1 MSESIYTDNPLIKTQ
16 ENDNKTIGNGAKV
29 DVTDL
34 CYSVV
39 VNGKMKRLLKNV
51 CFNLD
56 PGDLCAL
63 MGPSGAGKRYYF
75 IRFQS
80 LILSSIIII
89 NFSFFFN

>member
-1 MSESIYTDNPLIKTQ
+1 MFKMSQNNYTDNPLIKTQ
-16 ENDNKTIGNGAKV
+16 ENDGKMSGNGAKV

-63 MGPSGAGKRYYF
+63 MGPSGAGKRYLYF
-75 IRFQS
+75 R
-80 LILSSIIII
+80 L
-89 NFSFFFN
+89 

>member
-1 MSESIYTDNPLIKTQ
+1 MSDNNYTNNPIFSS
-16 ENDNKTIGNGAKV
+16 DSKTIGNSIKV

-63 MGPSGAGKRYYF
+63 MGPSGAGKRYY
-75 IRFQS
+75 
-80 LILSSIIII
+80 LYLSFDNIGYACK
-89 NFSFFFN
+89 